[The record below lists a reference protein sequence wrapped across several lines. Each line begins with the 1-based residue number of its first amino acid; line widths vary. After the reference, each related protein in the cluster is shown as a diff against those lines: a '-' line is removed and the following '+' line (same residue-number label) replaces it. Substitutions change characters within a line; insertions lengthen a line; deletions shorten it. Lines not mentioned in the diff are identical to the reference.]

1 MPSTKPQKI
10 EITLGDLA
18 RAYQVAPRTILKWMR
33 EGLPE
38 HKFQEIQDQYDGRSE
53 FEIVALRAVKP

>member
-1 MPSTKPQKI
+1 MEET

-18 RAYQVAPRTILKWMR
+18 RAYHVAPRTILRWLR

-38 HKFQEIQDQYDGRSE
+38 HRYEAIQKQYDGRSE
-53 FEIVALRAVKP
+53 FDIVALRAVKPL